1 MATVQVPATD
11 ADPTTS
17 AIDIVSPNSSGV
29 AIEVSVQDAG
39 SIPVSGFVGT
49 IETVCSDME
58 TGGLINSAATLTTL
72 CGNVSASSLGTRE
85 VNAQGVRK
93 ASCSSTPTIS
103 TGANGRATMRLCPS
117 VSTKYRVR
125 GQGALASK
133 VICVRVN
140 GLNCGV
146 TQAAVPVTPK
156 VITKTYSRQRLVPL
170 TSIIKPSKNATVK
183 WTIKGGCAIRGTKLA
198 TLSKV
203 RTCTLTMNQSVK
215 TKVNG
220 KFKVTKTSKTVK
232 IKVK

>member
-1 MATVQVPATD
+1 
-11 ADPTTS
+11 
-17 AIDIVSPNSSGV
+17 
-29 AIEVSVQDAG
+29 
-39 SIPVSGFVGT
+39 
-49 IETVCSDME
+49 
-58 TGGLINSAATLTTL
+58 
-72 CGNVSASSLGTRE
+72 
-85 VNAQGVRK
+85 
-93 ASCSSTPTIS
+93 
-103 TGANGRATMRLCPS
+103 
-117 VSTKYRVR
+117 
-125 GQGALASK
+125 
-133 VICVRVN
+133 
-140 GLNCGV
+140 V

-156 VITKTYSRQRLVPL
+156 VITKTYSRLRLVPL